1 MIYLQLFLS
10 YLKIGFFGFG
20 GGYAMLSLIQHEV
33 VIAHGWITNEELT
46 DIIAVSQM
54 TPGPISINS
63 ATYIGYVVTGSVW
76 GAVVATAA
84 VCLPAMTLMIV
95 LTRFYLALRNN
106 AYIRGVMY
114 GMRPMIL
121 AMIAL
126 AGAVLFTPVT
136 FIDYKSWLI
145 FGAGL
150 SGFAAQDRSDPADRA
165 LGRSRL
171 SDIRLT
177 KCRTSR
183 TLAKVFQAPDSIF
196 RCAGIDSPI

>member
-63 ATYIGYVVTGSVW
+63 VTYIGYVVTGSVW

-145 FGAGL
+145 FGAVFLASLRKIDPILLIVL
-150 SGFAAQDRSDPADRA
+150 SG
-165 LGRSRL
+165 
-171 SDIRLT
+171 
-177 KCRTSR
+177 
-183 TLAKVFQAPDSIF
+183 V
-196 RCAGIDSPI
+196 AGYLIYG

>member
-145 FGAGL
+145 FRRGL

-171 SDIRLT
+171 SDIRL
-177 KCRTSR
+177 RDIDGR
-183 TLAKVFQAPDSIF
+183 TLGE
-196 RCAGIDSPI
+196 GISSP

>member
-76 GAVVATAA
+76 GAVVAT
-84 VCLPAMTLMIV
+84 LMIV

-145 FGAGL
+145 FGAVFLASLRKIDPILLIVL
-150 SGFAAQDRSDPADRA
+150 SG
-165 LGRSRL
+165 
-171 SDIRLT
+171 
-177 KCRTSR
+177 
-183 TLAKVFQAPDSIF
+183 V
-196 RCAGIDSPI
+196 AGYLIYG

>member
-63 ATYIGYVVTGSVW
+63 ATYIGYV
-76 GAVVATAA
+76 ATAA
-84 VCLPAMTLMIV
+84 VCLPVMTLMIV

-145 FGAGL
+145 FGAVFLASLRKIDPILLIVL
-150 SGFAAQDRSDPADRA
+150 SG
-165 LGRSRL
+165 
-171 SDIRLT
+171 
-177 KCRTSR
+177 
-183 TLAKVFQAPDSIF
+183 V
-196 RCAGIDSPI
+196 AGYLIYG

>member
-33 VIAHGWITNEELT
+33 VIRHQWISNAELT

-76 GAVVATAA
+76 GSVVATAA
-84 VCLPAMTLMIV
+84 VCLPALTLMI
-95 LTRFYLALRNN
+95 LITRFYLALRENI
-106 AYIRGVMY
+106 YIKGAMY

-121 AMIAL
+121 AMIGL
-126 AGAVLFTPVT
+126 AGMVLFTPDT
-136 FIDYKSWLI
+136 FSDAASWIVFGVVFLASLRRVDPILLI
-145 FGAGL
+145 VL
-150 SGFAAQDRSDPADRA
+150 SGAAGY
-165 LGRSRL
+165 LIYG
-171 SDIRLT
+171 
-177 KCRTSR
+177 
-183 TLAKVFQAPDSIF
+183 
-196 RCAGIDSPI
+196 